1 MRSWELVRF
10 AVGAIIAHPM
20 RSALT
25 SLGVVIGVA
34 AVVMMTSIGLGASKR
49 VTDTIAGLGSNLIIV
64 QPNFQ
69 RGGGFVSG
77 GAGQGLTLRDSDVEA
92 ITKRLPM
99 YSRDGRF
106 SREGAETAY
115 TVLKAFDPEVANAK
129 IDVAATY
136 TDAFIDKALSK

>member
-1 MRSWELVRF
+1 LMPDEY
-10 AVGAIIAHPM
+10 
-20 RSALT
+20 ALGNKA
-25 SLGVVIGVA
+25 LY
-34 AVVMMTSIGLGASKR
+34 
-49 VTDTIAGLGSNLIIV
+49 
-64 QPNFQ
+64 
-69 RGGGFVSG
+69 
-77 GAGQGLTLRDSDVEA
+77 VEA
-92 ITKRLPM
+92 ITKSLPM